1 VRHLENHGFTF
12 HAFKLGL
19 SAAQSKRENDN
30 SPSELFPKIFL
41 DLFCFALFRYLNS
54 NTLEWNTHSAR
65 EFEYFL
71 KVKKGDRIMLNKIAV
86 IGGGNIGGVLV
97 AEIVKRRLA
106 REVALVDVKE
116 PDLAKG
122 KCLDLAEGTPIIQS
136 DVKTSGSKT
145 YEVIKDAELVIN
157 TAGVPRTVR
166 PDGTIPTR
174 EELLTTNLKITD
186 FVSEG
191 IKTYCPDAMII
202 SIANPLDAIVYRLNM
217 NLQPPR
223 NKLVGMAG
231 VLDSARYRYFVA
243 EEAGVSVENVEALV
257 MGGHGDSMVPIRSA
271 CRIAGMPVEKF
282 ISEERLEAIENRTR
296 KAGGEVVSLLGTGS
310 AFVSPAWSALEMA
323 EAVIFDK
330 KKIIAASALLQG
342 EYGVEGVFIGVP
354 VIMGKGGV
362 EKIIEIDLTDREREL
377 FMKSVEAVRKTTK
390 EVDEILSK

>member
-1 VRHLENHGFTF
+1 
-12 HAFKLGL
+12 
-19 SAAQSKRENDN
+19 
-30 SPSELFPKIFL
+30 
-41 DLFCFALFRYLNS
+41 
-54 NTLEWNTHSAR
+54 
-65 EFEYFL
+65 
-71 KVKKGDRIMLNKIAV
+71 MLNKMAI

-122 KCLDLAEGTPIIQS
+122 KCLDIAEGTPIIRS
-136 DVKTSGSKT
+136 DVITSGSKT

-166 PDGTIPTR
+166 PDGTIPSR

-186 FVSEG
+186 FVSDG
-191 IKTYCPDAMII
+191 IKTYCPDAMVI

-217 NLQPPR
+217 NLKPSR
-223 NKLVGMAG
+223 NKLIGMAG

-243 EEAGVSVENVEALV
+243 QEAGVSVENVEALV

-282 ISEERLEAIENRTR
+282 ISEERLEAIETRTR

-323 EAVIFDK
+323 EAIIFDK
-330 KKIIAASALLQG
+330 KKILAVSARLEG
-342 EYGVEGVFIGVP
+342 EFGYEGLFIGVP
-354 VIMGKGGV
+354 ALLGKNGM

-377 FMKSVEAVRKTTK
+377 FDKSVQAVKKATD
-390 EVDEILSK
+390 EVDQVLGK